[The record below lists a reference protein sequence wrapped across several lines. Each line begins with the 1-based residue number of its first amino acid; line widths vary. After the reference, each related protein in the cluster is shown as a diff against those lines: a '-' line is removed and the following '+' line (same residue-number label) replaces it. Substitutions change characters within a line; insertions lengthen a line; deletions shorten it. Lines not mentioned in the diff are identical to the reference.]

1 VWTEK
6 SSHILKL
13 MTTQDLIFPAQTQV
27 ALPVQGSDQCFPVGR
42 VFCIGRNYPWS
53 PEDRKANS
61 EFPSWFMKPNS
72 AVFLAEGVLPFPPA
86 TEDFC
91 HEVELVVGI
100 GKGGFNI
107 DREQVESQHVWG
119 YAVGLDLTRRDLQ
132 KIAKTNGSP
141 WEPTKAFDASAPC
154 SPMVPAKLCGH
165 PRDNAIWLNVNQQ
178 VRQRAVIADLL
189 FDVPDL
195 IATLSRSVTLLPGDL
210 IFTGTPVGVGAL
222 QPSDH
227 IQAGISGIGDINMQV
242 GARTAAFL

>member
-1 VWTEK
+1 
-6 SSHILKL
+6 
-13 MTTQDLIFPAQTQV
+13 MTPHNLIFPAQAQV
-27 ALPVQGSDQCFPVGR
+27 VLPVQGTDQSFPVGR

-53 PEDRKANS
+53 HEDRKENT

-107 DREQVESQHVWG
+107 DREHVESQHVWG

-132 KIAKTNGSP
+132 KLAKANGGP
-141 WEPTKAFDASAPC
+141 WEPAKAFDASAPC
-154 SPMVPAKLCGH
+154 SPMVPVKVCGH
-165 PRDNAIWLNVNQQ
+165 PRDNAIWLKVNQQ
-178 VRQRAVIADLL
+178 ERQRAVIADLL

-195 IATLSRSVTLLPGDL
+195 ISTLSRSVTLFPGDL
-210 IFTGTPVGVGAL
+210 IFTGTPVGVGTL
-222 QPSDH
+222 NPNDH
-227 IQAGISGIGDINMQV
+227 IQAGITGIGDISMHV
-242 GARTAAFL
+242 TAQTTTPTF